1 MSEDKS
7 LEPITVYSTTWCP
20 DCRRA
25 KSFLKERGVQFQ
37 EVNIEQDPAG
47 EEIVIKANDGKR
59 VVPTFDV
66 GGHFFSCSPFDA
78 EQLAEE
84 LKIPLNP

>member
-1 MSEDKS
+1 MD
-7 LEPITVYSTTWCP
+7 PITVYTTAWCP

-25 KSFLKERGVQFQ
+25 KTFLKERGVEYR
-37 EVNIEQDPAG
+37 EVNIEEVESA
-47 EEIVIKANDGKR
+47 EEIVTKANNGKQ
-59 VVPTFDV
+59 VVPTFEV
-66 GGHFFSCSPFDA
+66 GGRFFACSPFDA